1 MTFCAKYAIITTMNE
16 QEKLISYLELADK
29 FKAQKD
35 YKSAIGCYENFI
47 KIDPTKSVIYNLT
60 ADLYNKAYGDDSLEK
75 QIELYENAYKLQPDN
90 RLTLHGLA
98 FSYEKIGN
106 AQKAQEFY
114 RELLHNKPTETDF
127 YNYGAFLIHNG
138 DFVNGHKF
146 FAHRFLTNDQN
157 LKYPADVSK
166 KWDFKSDLAGKT
178 LLIHNEQG
186 FGDTIMYSRFV
197 PFFKNIAK
205 DVIFV
210 VQKELFNLISQS
222 AIFQGIKV
230 ATDDD
235 DLKYDYN
242 MALLDCPYVIKTNSQ
257 NLPYSD
263 KYLDVSDNLVSS
275 YAQKYLKTDKKY
287 RIGLSC
293 HGDMNANYNAR
304 NIDIS
309 KLINFEDYSDV
320 QFYNLQKDDDIRSNS
335 VTALG
340 DTFKDFT
347 YSACAVKNMDMVIT
361 TDNVILNLA
370 GALGVKTV
378 ALFNKQT
385 NYRWFK
391 LNGEDVGWYK
401 SVKPLQAK
409 KQNDFTQLALDLSE
423 YLKTTL

>member
-157 LKYPADVSK
+157 LKY
-166 KWDFKSDLAGKT
+166 
-178 LLIHNEQG
+178 G
-186 FGDTIMYSRFV
+186 FSG
-197 PFFKNIAK
+197 
-205 DVIFV
+205 
-210 VQKELFNLISQS
+210 
-222 AIFQGIKV
+222 
-230 ATDDD
+230 
-235 DLKYDYN
+235 
-242 MALLDCPYVIKTNSQ
+242 
-257 NLPYSD
+257 
-263 KYLDVSDNLVSS
+263 
-275 YAQKYLKTDKKY
+275 
-287 RIGLSC
+287 
-293 HGDMNANYNAR
+293 
-304 NIDIS
+304 
-309 KLINFEDYSDV
+309 
-320 QFYNLQKDDDIRSNS
+320 
-335 VTALG
+335 
-340 DTFKDFT
+340 
-347 YSACAVKNMDMVIT
+347 
-361 TDNVILNLA
+361 
-370 GALGVKTV
+370 
-378 ALFNKQT
+378 
-385 NYRWFK
+385 
-391 LNGEDVGWYK
+391 
-401 SVKPLQAK
+401 
-409 KQNDFTQLALDLSE
+409 
-423 YLKTTL
+423 